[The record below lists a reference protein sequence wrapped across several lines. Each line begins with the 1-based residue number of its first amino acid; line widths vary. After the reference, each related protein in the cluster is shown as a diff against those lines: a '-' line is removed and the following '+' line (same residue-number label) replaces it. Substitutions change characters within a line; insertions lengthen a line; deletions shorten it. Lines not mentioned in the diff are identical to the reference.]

1 MSQFVVNDPVY
12 GFVSVP
18 RGLLCELIN
27 HPAFQRL
34 SRIRQL
40 GMSALVYPGATH
52 TRWAHSLGAY
62 HLMRE
67 AFRALKEKGV
77 FVFDVEE
84 EGAEIAI
91 LLHDIGHGPFSHVL
105 EHTLIEHLSHE
116 EITRAL
122 MRRLNREFGGALGM
136 AIQIYSDE
144 YPKRF
149 LHQLICSQL
158 DTDRLDYLC
167 RDSFYTG
174 VREGNI
180 GAARLIKMLSVADDR
195 LVVEGKGLYSVEN
208 YLMARRLM
216 YWQVYLHKT
225 AVSAEEMLRAALERA
240 KELTRGGVRLFA
252 SPQLEYFL
260 RSEVQTSHF
269 EEDEE
274 CINHFLNLNDSD
286 ILCALG
292 VWQHS
297 EDAVLSALA
306 GGFVNR
312 RLFKADIFEGNVSG
326 DTLDDCRERVA
337 AQLHIPLEATRYFVR
352 RRFVSKEMYSANAE
366 GIKVQMP
373 DGAIADVSDVS
384 HIVRGE
390 AVTMEEGRTYVFH
403 PEWKQ

>member
-67 AFRALKEKGV
+67 AFRSLKEKGV

-225 AVSAEEMLRAALERA
+225 AVAAEEMLRAALERA

-306 GGFVNR
+306 DGFVNR

-326 DTLDDCRERVA
+326 EALDDCRARVA

-403 PEWKQ
+403 PELKQ

>member
-225 AVSAEEMLRAALERA
+225 AVAAEEMLRAALERA

-260 RSEVQTSHF
+260 RSELQTSHF

-326 DTLDDCRERVA
+326 EALDDCRARVA

-390 AVTMEEGRTYVFH
+390 AVTKEEGRTYVFH

>member
-34 SRIRQL
+34 SRIKQL

-225 AVSAEEMLRAALERA
+225 AVAAEEMLRAALERA

-326 DTLDDCRERVA
+326 EALDDCRERVA

>member
-67 AFRALKEKGV
+67 AFRSLKEKGV

-122 MRRLNREFGGALGM
+122 MRRLNRELGGALSM
-136 AIQIYSDE
+136 AIQIYCDE

-225 AVSAEEMLRAALERA
+225 AVAAEEMLRAALERA
-240 KELTRGGVRLFA
+240 KELTREGVRLFA

-297 EDAVLSALA
+297 ADAVLAALA

-312 RLFKADIFEGNVSG
+312 RLFKADIFEGKLSAE
-326 DTLDDCRERVA
+326 TLDDCRKQVA
-337 AQLHIPLEATRYFVR
+337 QQLHIPLEATRYFVR
-352 RRFVSKEMYSANAE
+352 SRFVSKEMYSANAE

-403 PEWKQ
+403 PELKQ

>member
-144 YPKRF
+144 YPKRV

-225 AVSAEEMLRAALERA
+225 AVAAEEMLRAALERA
-240 KELTRGGVRLFA
+240 KELTRGGVRLFV

-326 DTLDDCRERVA
+326 EALDDCRERVA

>member
-225 AVSAEEMLRAALERA
+225 AVAAEEMLRAALERA

-373 DGAIADVSDVS
+373 DDAIADVSDVS

>member
-67 AFRALKEKGV
+67 AFRSLKEKGV

-122 MRRLNREFGGALGM
+122 MRRLNRELGGALGM
-136 AIQIYSDE
+136 AIHIYSDE

-225 AVSAEEMLRAALERA
+225 AVAAEEMLRAALERA

-326 DTLDDCRERVA
+326 EALDDCREQVA
-337 AQLHIPLEATRYFVR
+337 AQLHIPMEATRYFVR

-390 AVTMEEGRTYVFH
+390 AVTKEEGRTYVFH

>member
-67 AFRALKEKGV
+67 AVRALKEKGV

-225 AVSAEEMLRAALERA
+225 AVAAEEMLRAALERA

-326 DTLDDCRERVA
+326 EALDDCREQVA

>member
-122 MRRLNREFGGALGM
+122 MRRLNREFGGALSM

-225 AVSAEEMLRAALERA
+225 VVAAEEMLRAALERA
-240 KELTRGGVRLFA
+240 KELTHEGVRLFA

-326 DTLDDCRERVA
+326 EALDDCRERVA

-390 AVTMEEGRTYVFH
+390 AVTKEEGRTYVFH

>member
-67 AFRALKEKGV
+67 AFRSLKEKGV

-225 AVSAEEMLRAALERA
+225 AVAAEEILRAALERA

-260 RSEVQTSHF
+260 CSEVQTSHF

-326 DTLDDCRERVA
+326 EALDDCREQVA

>member
-67 AFRALKEKGV
+67 AFRSLKEKGV

-122 MRRLNREFGGALGM
+122 MRRLNQEFGGALGM

-225 AVSAEEMLRAALERA
+225 AVAAEEMLRAALERA

-312 RLFKADIFEGNVSG
+312 RLFKADIFEGNVSD
-326 DTLDDCRERVA
+326 DTLDDCREQVA

>member
-122 MRRLNREFGGALGM
+122 MRRLNQEFGGALGM

-225 AVSAEEMLRAALERA
+225 AVAAEEMLRAALERA
-240 KELTRGGVRLFA
+240 KELTRGGVQLFA

-312 RLFKADIFEGNVSG
+312 RLFKADIFEGKISAE
-326 DTLDDCRERVA
+326 TLDDCRKQVA
-337 AQLHIPLEATRYFVR
+337 QQLHIPLEATRYFVR

-390 AVTMEEGRTYVFH
+390 AVTKEEGRTYVFH

>member
-122 MRRLNREFGGALGM
+122 MRRLNGEFGGALSM
-136 AIQIYSDE
+136 AIQIYCDE

-225 AVSAEEMLRAALERA
+225 AVAAEEMLRAALERA
-240 KELTRGGVRLFA
+240 KELTREGVRLFA

-297 EDAVLSALA
+297 ADAVLSALA

-312 RLFKADIFEGNVSG
+312 RLFKADIFEGKISAE
-326 DTLDDCRERVA
+326 TLDDCRKQVA
-337 AQLHIPLEATRYFVR
+337 QQLHIPLEATRYFVR
-352 RRFVSKEMYSANAE
+352 SRFVSKEMYSANAE

-403 PEWKQ
+403 PELKQ

>member
-122 MRRLNREFGGALGM
+122 MRRLNRELGGALGM

-144 YPKRF
+144 YPKHF

-225 AVSAEEMLRAALERA
+225 AVAAEEMLRAALERA
-240 KELTRGGVRLFA
+240 KELTRGGVQLFA

-326 DTLDDCRERVA
+326 EALDDCRERVA
-337 AQLHIPLEATRYFVR
+337 AQLHIPMEATRYFVR

-390 AVTMEEGRTYVFH
+390 AVTKEEGRTYVFH

>member
-225 AVSAEEMLRAALERA
+225 AVTAEEMLRAALERA

-326 DTLDDCRERVA
+326 EALDDCREQVA

>member
-225 AVSAEEMLRAALERA
+225 AVAAEEMLRAALERA

-297 EDAVLSALA
+297 EDTVLSALA

-326 DTLDDCRERVA
+326 EALDDCRERVA
-337 AQLHIPLEATRYFVR
+337 AQLHIPMEATRYFVR

>member
-225 AVSAEEMLRAALERA
+225 AVAAEEMLRAALERA

-326 DTLDDCRERVA
+326 EALDDCREQVA

-373 DGAIADVSDVS
+373 DGVIADVSDVS

>member
-67 AFRALKEKGV
+67 AFRSLKEKGV

-167 RDSFYTG
+167 RDSFYTA

-225 AVSAEEMLRAALERA
+225 AVAAEEMLRAALERA

-326 DTLDDCRERVA
+326 EALDDCREQVA

-390 AVTMEEGRTYVFH
+390 AVTKEEGRTYVFH

>member
-67 AFRALKEKGV
+67 AFRSLKEKGV

-225 AVSAEEMLRAALERA
+225 AVAAEEMLRAALERA
-240 KELTRGGVRLFA
+240 KELTRRGVQLFA

-269 EEDEE
+269 EEDED

-326 DTLDDCRERVA
+326 EALDDCRERVA

>member
-225 AVSAEEMLRAALERA
+225 AVAAEEMLRAALERA
-240 KELTRGGVRLFA
+240 KELTHGGVRLFA

-269 EEDEE
+269 EEDED

-326 DTLDDCRERVA
+326 EALDDCRERVA

-390 AVTMEEGRTYVFH
+390 AVTKEEGRTYVFH

>member
-67 AFRALKEKGV
+67 AFRSLKEKGV

-225 AVSAEEMLRAALERA
+225 AVAAEEMLRAALERA

-326 DTLDDCRERVA
+326 EALDDCREQVA
-337 AQLHIPLEATRYFVR
+337 VQLHIPLEATRYFVR

>member
-225 AVSAEEMLRAALERA
+225 AVAAEEMLRAALERA

-312 RLFKADIFEGNVSG
+312 RLFKADIFEGNVSVEA
-326 DTLDDCRERVA
+326 LDDCRERVA

-373 DGAIADVSDVS
+373 DGVIADVSDVS

-390 AVTMEEGRTYVFH
+390 AVTKEEGRTYVFH

>member
-67 AFRALKEKGV
+67 AFRSLKEKGV

-225 AVSAEEMLRAALERA
+225 AVAAEEMLRAALERA

-326 DTLDDCRERVA
+326 EALDDCRERVA

-373 DGAIADVSDVS
+373 DGVIADVSDVS

-390 AVTMEEGRTYVFH
+390 AVTKEEGRTYVFH

>member
-122 MRRLNREFGGALGM
+122 MRRLNGEFSGALSM
-136 AIQIYSDE
+136 AIQIYCDE

-225 AVSAEEMLRAALERA
+225 AVAAEEMLRAALERA

-326 DTLDDCRERVA
+326 EALDDCRERVA

>member
-67 AFRALKEKGV
+67 AFRSLKEKGV

-158 DTDRLDYLC
+158 DTDRLDYLF

-225 AVSAEEMLRAALERA
+225 AVAAEEMLRAALERA

-326 DTLDDCRERVA
+326 EALDDCRERVA

-390 AVTMEEGRTYVFH
+390 AVTKEEGRTYVFH

>member
-67 AFRALKEKGV
+67 AFRSLKEKGV

-122 MRRLNREFGGALGM
+122 MRRLNRELGGALGM

-225 AVSAEEMLRAALERA
+225 AVAAEEMLRAALERA
-240 KELTRGGVRLFA
+240 KELTRGGVQLFA

-326 DTLDDCRERVA
+326 EALDDCRERVA

-373 DGAIADVSDVS
+373 DGVIADVSDVS

-390 AVTMEEGRTYVFH
+390 AVTKEEGRTYVFH

>member
-122 MRRLNREFGGALGM
+122 MRRLNRELGGALGM

-225 AVSAEEMLRAALERA
+225 AVAAEEMLRAALERA

-297 EDAVLSALA
+297 EDTVLSALA

-326 DTLDDCRERVA
+326 EALDDCREQVA

>member
-67 AFRALKEKGV
+67 AFRSLKEKGV

-225 AVSAEEMLRAALERA
+225 AVAAEEMLRAALERA
-240 KELTRGGVRLFA
+240 KELTRGGVQLFA

-326 DTLDDCRERVA
+326 EALDDCREQVA

-390 AVTMEEGRTYVFH
+390 AVTKEEGRTYVFH

>member
-67 AFRALKEKGV
+67 AFRSLKEKGV

-225 AVSAEEMLRAALERA
+225 AVAAEEMLRAALERA
-240 KELTRGGVRLFA
+240 KELTRGDVQLFA

-326 DTLDDCRERVA
+326 EALDDCRERVA

>member
-67 AFRALKEKGV
+67 AFRSLKEKGV

-225 AVSAEEMLRAALERA
+225 AVAAEEMLRAALERA

-326 DTLDDCRERVA
+326 EALDNCREQVA

-390 AVTMEEGRTYVFH
+390 AVTKEEGRTYVFH

>member
-122 MRRLNREFGGALGM
+122 MRRLNRELGGALGM

-225 AVSAEEMLRAALERA
+225 AVAAEEMLRAALERA

-252 SPQLEYFL
+252 SPHLEYFL

-297 EDAVLSALA
+297 EDTVLSALA

-326 DTLDDCRERVA
+326 EALDDCREQVA

-390 AVTMEEGRTYVFH
+390 AVTKEEGRTYVFH

>member
-34 SRIRQL
+34 SRIKQL

-144 YPKRF
+144 YPKHF

-225 AVSAEEMLRAALERA
+225 AVAAEEMLRAALERA

-326 DTLDDCRERVA
+326 EALDDCRERVA

>member
-67 AFRALKEKGV
+67 AFRSLKEKGV

-225 AVSAEEMLRAALERA
+225 AVAAEEMLRAALERA

-274 CINHFLNLNDSD
+274 CINHFLNLSDSD

-326 DTLDDCRERVA
+326 EALDDCREQVA

>member
-67 AFRALKEKGV
+67 AFRSLKEKGV

-225 AVSAEEMLRAALERA
+225 AVAAEEMLRAALERA

-326 DTLDDCRERVA
+326 EALDDCRARVA

>member
-67 AFRALKEKGV
+67 AFRSLKEKGV

-225 AVSAEEMLRAALERA
+225 AVAAEEKLRAALERA

-326 DTLDDCRERVA
+326 EALDDCRERVA

>member
-67 AFRALKEKGV
+67 AFRSLKEKGV

-225 AVSAEEMLRAALERA
+225 AVAAEEMLRAALERA

-326 DTLDDCRERVA
+326 EALDDCREQVA

-366 GIKVQMP
+366 GIKLQMP

>member
-67 AFRALKEKGV
+67 AFRSLKEKGV

-225 AVSAEEMLRAALERA
+225 AVAAEEMLRAALERA

-297 EDAVLSALA
+297 EDTVLSALA

-312 RLFKADIFEGNVSG
+312 RLFKADIFEGNVSSEA
-326 DTLDDCRERVA
+326 LDDCRERVA

>member
-225 AVSAEEMLRAALERA
+225 AVAAEEMLRAALERA
-240 KELTRGGVRLFA
+240 KELTREGVRLFA

-312 RLFKADIFEGNVSG
+312 RLFKADIFERKISAE
-326 DTLDDCRERVA
+326 TLDDCRKQVA
-337 AQLHIPLEATRYFVR
+337 QQLHIPLEATRYFVR
-352 RRFVSKEMYSANAE
+352 SRFVSKEMYSANAE

-403 PEWKQ
+403 PELKQ

>member
-225 AVSAEEMLRAALERA
+225 AVAAEEMLRAALERA

-306 GGFVNR
+306 DGFVNR

-326 DTLDDCRERVA
+326 EALDDCRERVA

>member
-225 AVSAEEMLRAALERA
+225 AVAAEEMLRAALERA

-260 RSEVQTSHF
+260 RSELQTSHF

-326 DTLDDCRERVA
+326 EALDDCRERVA